1 MEAVFL
7 QFELFVHSL
16 GLLGLI
22 PVVLMIVLALW
33 GVLTSSGRQRT
44 LLLLGFLIFL
54 SVLIGQVVVQL
65 TRLGIL
71 PYSAWSLWGQYVDLG
86 MIGFY
91 MLLIVIYAIIL
102 AFPAFFNERKW
113 IIIFPLIGFIVYEA
127 LMYSA
132 NAISFI
138 LYGNA
143 WFATGLI
150 LAILFMIVIPL
161 YATFQYTRQD
171 RIRGSPNV
179 LWIWL
184 FMLGTLIW
192 AIAISLLFGG
202 WLFMLP
208 GYDSFFSSLGLTM
221 VSALTIGWYLILIG
235 FFFQLRVKKS

>member
-1 MEAVFL
+1 MEAVLL
-7 QFELFVHSL
+7 QFEMFVHSL

-54 SVLIGQVVVQL
+54 SVLIGQTVVQL

-71 PYSAWSLWGQYVDLG
+71 PYSAWALWGLYVDFG

-91 MLLIVIYAIIL
+91 MFLIVIYAIIL

-132 NAISFI
+132 NAISYA

-143 WFATGLI
+143 WLATGLI
-150 LAILFMIVIPL
+150 LAILFMILIPL
-161 YATFQYTRQD
+161 FATFQYTRQE
-171 RIRGSPNV
+171 RVGGASQV

-202 WLFMLP
+202 FLFMLP
-208 GYDSFFSSLGLTM
+208 GYDSFFSSLALTM
-221 VSALTIGWYLILIG
+221 VSSLTIGWYLILVG
-235 FFFQLRVKKS
+235 FILQRRVKKS